1 MRTVLTK
8 TRRFGDLAPAVVDG
22 EGVTTILDLG
32 DSVTLSFPEAWF
44 TPSPSTAGTNLY
56 LDGNSNPCRR
66 SRGRADAAGRSH
78 RGDR

>member
-32 DSVTLSFPEAWF
+32 DFGDAVVSGGLVYAFTSNSGHESLS
-44 TPSPSTAGTNLY
+44 
-56 LDGNSNPCRR
+56 
-66 SRGRADAAGRSH
+66 
-78 RGDR
+78 